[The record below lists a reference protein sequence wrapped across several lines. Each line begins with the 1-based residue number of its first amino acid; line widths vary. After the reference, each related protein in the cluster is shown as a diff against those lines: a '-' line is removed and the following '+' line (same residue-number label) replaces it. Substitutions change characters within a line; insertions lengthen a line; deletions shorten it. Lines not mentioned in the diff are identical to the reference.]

1 MTLANF
7 SRIFLTAMIAAIVVQ
22 SPASA
27 AKPEK
32 IDRRVQTALTEFR
45 EDVKGAESVL
55 ARAKGVLIFPSI
67 TKGGFG
73 FGGEYGEGALLI
85 GGRTIAYYSTAAA
98 SVGFQIGLQSRRQ
111 MLVFYDDAVLARFRN
126 SDNWEIGVDGSV
138 TVVTLGAAGEIDTS
152 STNKPVV
159 AFIFDS
165 KGLMYNLSLEGSKIT
180 RIHKDKQ
187 VGS

>member
-1 MTLANF
+1 
-7 SRIFLTAMIAAIVVQ
+7 
-22 SPASA
+22 
-27 AKPEK
+27 
-32 IDRRVQTALTEFR
+32 
-45 EDVKGAESVL
+45 
-55 ARAKGVLIFPSI
+55 
-67 TKGGFG
+67 
-73 FGGEYGEGALLI
+73 
-85 GGRTIAYYSTAAA
+85 
-98 SVGFQIGLQSRRQ
+98 